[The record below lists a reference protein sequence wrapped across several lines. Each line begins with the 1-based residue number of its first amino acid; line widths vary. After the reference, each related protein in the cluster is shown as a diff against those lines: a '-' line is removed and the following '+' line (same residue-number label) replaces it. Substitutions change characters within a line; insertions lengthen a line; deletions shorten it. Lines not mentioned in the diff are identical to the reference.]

1 LEPSRRRR
9 LGDLL
14 DELDQD
20 KGDLIFDLEL
30 INVADDQNDQGYY
43 DDEPVTQD
51 DVSFYSTLSFL
62 FFSFSFSFSF
72 DVILSY
78 LPFQVRRLVLKSIE
92 ADQPDFYETIKD
104 STPAQ
109 LFKK

>member
-1 LEPSRRRR
+1 MTHNWFVCSGYSDFGLGPLPLEPSRRRR

-20 KGDLIFDLEL
+20 KGELIFDLEL

-51 DVSFYSTLSFL
+51 DVSF
-62 FFSFSFSFSF
+62 
-72 DVILSY
+72 
-78 LPFQVRRLVLKSIE
+78 
-92 ADQPDFYETIKD
+92 
-104 STPAQ
+104 
-109 LFKK
+109 

>member
-1 LEPSRRRR
+1 MEPKRRRR

-30 INVADDQNDQGYY
+30 VNVADDQNDQGYY

-51 DVSFYSTLSFL
+51 DVS
-62 FFSFSFSFSF
+62 
-72 DVILSY
+72 
-78 LPFQVRRLVLKSIE
+78 
-92 ADQPDFYETIKD
+92 
-104 STPAQ
+104 
-109 LFKK
+109 